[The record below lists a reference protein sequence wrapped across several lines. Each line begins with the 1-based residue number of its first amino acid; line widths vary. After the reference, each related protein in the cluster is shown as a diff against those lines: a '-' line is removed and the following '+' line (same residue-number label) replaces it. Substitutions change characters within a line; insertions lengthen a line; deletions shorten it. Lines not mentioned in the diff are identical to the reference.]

1 MPAKKAKPTATQS
14 TSNGNIFNIQGG
26 ITAKRDVIMGD
37 QENTIYQTQQT
48 LNIASP
54 NEFVEELQKLRSE
67 IERLKSLPDM
77 DPTAARRLVAVELNV
92 EDAIVEAQKEKPVA
106 ERIKSTLDGAKET
119 MEKID
124 GSILTAMKLG
134 TTLGTLGNLAV
145 MAWKTFG
152 G

>member
-14 TSNGNIFNIQGG
+14 TSSGNIFNIQGG

-37 QENTIYQTQQT
+37 QENTFYQTQQT
-48 LNIASP
+48 LNITSP
-54 NEFVEELQKLRSE
+54 NEFVEELQKLRAE

-77 DPTAARRLVAVELNV
+77 DPAAARRLVAVEGDIV
-92 EDAIVEAQKEKPVA
+92 DAIVEAKKDKPIV

-119 MEKID
+119 MEKLD
-124 GSILTAMKLG
+124 GSIATAMKLG
-134 TTLGTLGNLAV
+134 ATLGTLGTLALTV
-145 MAWKTFG
+145 WKTFG